1 VLILLCTLTIT
12 QTKLAKKRIE
22 FPIVLHSIRES
33 TISFGLQKRSSA
45 EYVGILKRS
54 RCIVGSEI
62 HRNTDERE
70 RERERERG
78 ASLLEYVL
86 VLALVV
92 MIGTSAINAI
102 GNGIGSKLD
111 ETTRSLDV
119 AAASICDP
127 AIQDCDNR
135 PSN

>member
-1 VLILLCTLTIT
+1 M
-12 QTKLAKKRIE
+12 
-22 FPIVLHSIRES
+22 
-33 TISFGLQKRSSA
+33 
-45 EYVGILKRS
+45 
-54 RCIVGSEI
+54 
-62 HRNTDERE
+62 